1 MNSIWGQALGSA
13 GCRQNRLVGD
23 KHAPLS
29 SQVWTCPTAMCL
41 VWYCL
46 HWYQHSLKT
55 CLDSEVKTV
64 DWQWD
69 MGWSHPFLISWLM
82 FSLKELGWVIY
93 KLNSL
98 GVSMEVFGK
107 RLALK
112 RGDSVNEL
120 VRPKCLWGWSNP
132 SEASMEPKA
141 VEGGIHSLCLLSCL
155 SWGNISCLLF
165 SAIVESWVSLAL
177 RPSDSG
183 IRLLHSVTMISHN
196 DHGILWKEGLI
207 WGLRF
212 PRDNSPHHCES

>member
-1 MNSIWGQALGSA
+1 
-13 GCRQNRLVGD
+13 
-23 KHAPLS
+23 
-29 SQVWTCPTAMCL
+29 MCL

-120 VRPKCLWGWSNP
+120 VRPK
-132 SEASMEPKA
+132 
-141 VEGGIHSLCLLSCL
+141 
-155 SWGNISCLLF
+155 IS
-165 SAIVESWVSLAL
+165 VRMVQ
-177 RPSDSG
+177 P
-183 IRLLHSVTMISHN
+183 
-196 DHGILWKEGLI
+196 I
-207 WGLRF
+207 WGKHGTKGGGRRNSLPLPSLLLELGQHFLSSVLSYSWIMSFLGSQAFRFRDSTVTFCHRDITQRPRYLMEGRAYLRIET
-212 PRDNSPHHCES
+212 PKG